1 MKVYQSYIRN
11 KSLID
16 IRVALKEYP
25 ITTIP
30 IYYNKKNEILIKKL
44 MGQFSEYSL
53 NSFLTQE
60 FLKPF
65 KTLKQWKN
73 I

>member
-1 MKVYQSYIRN
+1 
-11 KSLID
+11 
-16 IRVALKEYP
+16 
-25 ITTIP
+25 
-30 IYYNKKNEILIKKL
+30 